1 MYSKSSIIRIIYQSL
16 FGILIITWLAPTCT
30 TPSIIVTESQR
41 QGDAA
46 FNEYRYR
53 EAIGYYG
60 TMLEAS
66 SKLGIYRNFEAEA
79 DVYRKLAESWVMLS
93 RFDSAHISI
102 DSAAAIDQRH
112 ALPAGVLEDKK
123 IKARIYFYQGKV
135 KEGLQILQKA
145 AVENEDLASSP
156 KNENK
161 NALGEIYL
169 ELGNAYGYLG
179 QFPEARESLVNA
191 LGLFEKTQNR
201 NAEAIT
207 HLALGTMFYDL
218 GDTEQALLH
227 LQYSKRLHRE
237 AGYKTTRQD
246 QLIADVLSLESK
258 FQDAMKHQVDALDQ
272 ARETQ
277 IRSHIVWALLGM
289 GDLYKKLGD
298 LEKARDHFK
307 QATEYLAGSGME
319 SGGLEGSL
327 DIRTGKQLEGLKFF
341 QASGS
346 LTGVGA
352 AYLNVGKMYQAEGAL
367 AEADEAYRDAQE
379 VYDRL
384 GMDFGRYTALLGRA
398 WLAYEQQNPNKALG
412 LAEKVEAGPF
422 PELHWQQTYLLG
434 RINEDE
440 GNTGEAIRH
449 YRSAVDIIENVRSNI
464 SVEDLKVGY
473 LKNKVEVYD
482 RLIRLLMEEGEQ
494 EEAFSFSERARA
506 RAFLDMLGNRK
517 ISPAESSF
525 AELANEEYDQRM
537 QIARLYKI
545 LYGGETEQAAEGSR
559 ELSKREVFRE
569 LENVQQN
576 YNDLLLRIKLND
588 PEYHAMVSVD
598 PVDVRGLQD
607 MLSQESCILSYWI
620 SEEVAYT
627 WLLDREGLHVNEIL
641 VSREQLEEEIGDYRR
656 AISGNN
662 NRRVEQLGQTLS
674 NRLIASN
681 SELLKDKNKLIVIP
695 HQSLHFLPF
704 HTLKTP
710 EGKFLIEELRVEY
723 APSASVLSLCR
734 AKKRPLSSGFLAM
747 ALGELELGF
756 FNPLPG
762 TRQEVEKISP
772 LFEEKKVIVEEGFN
786 ETAFKSLSSQYALI
800 HLATHGYFDFEQPRY
815 SFVLFADSG
824 KDDGRLTVQEVLNMD
839 LNAELVVLSACQ
851 TGLGYMREG
860 DEMTG
865 LSRAFLYAGTP
876 VVLVSLWSVA
886 DYPTALL
893 MESFYKNLEEHSFS
907 ESLRLAQ
914 LEVQKSYPSP
924 YYWAPFVLIGDAGR
938 SLN

>member
-1 MYSKSSIIRIIYQSL
+1 MYSKNSIIRLIYKSL
-16 FGILIITWLAPTCT
+16 FGILVLVWLAPTCT

-46 FNEYRYR
+46 FNQYRYR
-53 EAIGYYG
+53 EAIGHYG

-66 SKLGIYRNFEAEA
+66 AKLGIYRNFEAEA
-79 DVYRKLAESWVMLS
+79 GVYRKMAESWVMLS

-112 ALPAGVLEDKK
+112 ALTAGVLEDKM

-145 AVENEDLASSP
+145 AAENEDLASSP

-161 NALGEIYL
+161 NALGEIL
-169 ELGNAYGYLG
+169 LDLGNAYGYLG
-179 QFPEARESLVNA
+179 QYPEAGESLLKA
-191 LGLFEKTQNR
+191 LDLFEKTQDK
-201 NAEAIT
+201 NAGAIT
-207 HLALGTMFYDL
+207 HLALGSMFYDL
-218 GDTEQALLH
+218 GDNEQALLH

-237 AGYKTTRQD
+237 TGYKTTRQD
-246 QLIADVLSLESK
+246 QLIADVLSMESK
-258 FQDAMKHQVDALDQ
+258 FQDALKYQVEALDQ
-272 ARETQ
+272 ARETDIQ
-277 IRSHIVWALLGM
+277 SHIVWALLGM

-298 LEKARDHFK
+298 LEKARDHFE
-307 QATEYLAGSGME
+307 QATEYLTESGME

-341 QASGS
+341 QTSGS
-346 LTGVGA
+346 LTGIGA
-352 AYLNVGKMYQAEGAL
+352 AYLNVGKMYREEGAL
-367 AEADEAYRDAQE
+367 AEADEAYREARDIYAQ
-379 VYDRL
+379 L
-384 GMDFGRYTALLGRA
+384 GMDFGENTAMLARA
-398 WLAYEQQNPNKALG
+398 WLAYEQQNDKEALE
-412 LAEKVEAGPF
+412 LAEKIEAGPF

-434 RINEDE
+434 RISEDE
-440 GNTGEAIRH
+440 GKTREAIRQ
-449 YRSAVDIIENVRSNI
+449 YRSAVDIIEKVRSNI

-494 EEAFSFSERARA
+494 EEAFSVSERARA

-517 ISPAESSF
+517 ISPAESSL
-525 AELANEEYDQRM
+525 AELAREEYNQRM

-545 LYGGETEQAAEGSR
+545 LYGGEAEQEAEGSR

-569 LENVQQN
+569 LENVQKN

-598 PVDVRGLQD
+598 PVDAVSLQAS
-607 MLSQESCILSYWI
+607 LGQRTCILSYWI
-620 SEEVAYT
+620 SEDMIYT
-627 WLLDREGLHVNEIL
+627 WILDRNGLEMKAVKA
-641 VSREQLEEEIGDYRR
+641 SREALEKEITDYRR
-656 AISGNN
+656 AISSNIGS
-662 NRRVEQLGQTLS
+662 RVEALEIIL
-674 NRLIASN
+674 RKVLITPHADAL
-681 SELLKDKNKLIVIP
+681 EGKQKLIIIP
-695 HQSLHFLPF
+695 HQSIHFLPV

-710 EGKFLIEELRVEY
+710 GGKYLIEVLQVEY

-734 AKKRPLSSGFLAM
+734 EKKRPLSSGFLAM

-762 TRQEVEKISP
+762 TRQEVDQISP
-772 LFEEKKVIVEEGFN
+772 LFEDKKVIVEEGFT
-786 ETAFKSLSSQYALI
+786 ESAFKNLSSQYALI

-815 SFVLFADSG
+815 SFVLFDDSE

-851 TGLGYMREG
+851 TGLGFLREG

-893 MESFYKNLEEHSFS
+893 MESFYKNLKEHSFS